1 MQPKSNQ
8 AVLLIADISGYTK
21 FLRLHRLNT
30 AHAQLVITELL
41 ESIIDATMPPLKV
54 SKVEGDAVFFYAMD
68 IENALAQSQLA
79 KAASAQLISLF
90 RAFYQKVNELSALN
104 LCFCDACRN
113 VYSLRMKLIMHIGEV
128 FIHRVKTFEEISGTD
143 VILTHR
149 LLKNSVPSNE
159 YVLMTAEAYSR
170 VGEFH
175 QLKPEMRKENCEGI
189 GKVDVV
195 VFYPTADLIGIPD
208 IQARFKSPSVF
219 SKLHQ
224 IERIA
229 MNGFL
234 LLTGLKKL
242 PKFHNLP
249 V

>member
-54 SKVEGDAVFFYAMD
+54 SKVEGDAVLFYAMD

-224 IERIA
+224 IVRIA